1 MQAEEQNV
9 LLERG
14 PEDVSKDRRIEIVSK
29 IVLYLFPIFVVSYG
43 DLLVRITECNTLPVC
58 SLNFDLTLQLLDNKP
73 ILGHALF

>member
-14 PEDVSKDRRIEIVSK
+14 PEDVSKDRRIEVVSK

-43 DLLVRITECNTLPVC
+43 DLLVRIAECNTLPVC
-58 SLNFDLTLQLLDNKP
+58 SLNFDLTL
-73 ILGHALF
+73 